1 MEGVGRFEREG
12 VAGGEVMEKLWF
24 TLGIG
29 ACELVVSGVDT
40 LLVLLLGVCIVE
52 RVGDILGL
60 GLIGVVLLLAC
71 DTVSW
76 LFPGTCE
83 HLVSGI
89 TGCSGPSISCLKR
102 FSGSLTVLELFC
114 GVITT
119 VL

>member
-1 MEGVGRFEREG
+1 M
-12 VAGGEVMEKLWF
+12 
-24 TLGIG
+24 
-29 ACELVVSGVDT
+29 
-40 LLVLLLGVCIVE
+40 LLRGVCNVE
-52 RVGDILGL
+52 KVGDILWL
-60 GLIGVVLLLAC
+60 DLIGVVLLLAC

-89 TGCSGPSISCLKR
+89 IGCSGPSINCLKR
-102 FSGSLTVLELFC
+102 FSGSLTNLELFC